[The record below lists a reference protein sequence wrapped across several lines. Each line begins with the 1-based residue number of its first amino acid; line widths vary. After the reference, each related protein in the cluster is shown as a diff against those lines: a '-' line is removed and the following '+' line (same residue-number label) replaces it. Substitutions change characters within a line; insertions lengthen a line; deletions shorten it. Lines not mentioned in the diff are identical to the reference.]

1 MIELLQCSK
10 RRVILSPEGG
20 ESHEEQ
26 TKSDRSCS
34 QKGCGTRTAQRCKP
48 DDMCRYFPAE
58 SARSIEALQEQQV
71 MATTLAERIVRK
83 LIAVSVVEE
92 GDREL
97 YIYGF
102 FLLITRFYFFLA
114 TIAFGCF
121 LKIPC
126 ESVIFYIVFI
136 LLRSYAGGIH
146 AKTETACTIWTTLA
160 MATATAF
167 IKILECTSAKIPV
180 CFLLCNICILT
191 FSPLDSGEKPLDIED
206 RRRYQKICVLLLLIF
221 DVVALV
227 ANYLAFPVLYY
238 PVICGICLEAVLLS
252 IGKLSSALQEK

>member
-1 MIELLQCSK
+1 M
-10 RRVILSPEGG
+10 SPEGG

-34 QKGCGTRTAQRCKP
+34 QKGCGTRTAQRCKQDNLLEYLP
-48 DDMCRYFPAE
+48 TKGTRCTK
-58 SARSIEALQEQQV
+58 ALQEQQAV
-71 MATTLAERIVRK
+71 MATAIAERIVGK
-83 LIAVSVVEE
+83 LIAASAVEE
-92 GDREL
+92 VDREL

-102 FLLITRFYFFLA
+102 FLLITRFYFFLV
-114 TIAFGCF
+114 TIAFGFF
-121 LKIPC
+121 LRIPC
-126 ESVIFYIVFI
+126 ESVVFYIVFI
-136 LLRSYAGGIH
+136 LLRSYAGGVH
-146 AKTETACTIWTTLA
+146 AKTEMACTVWTTLA
-160 MATATAF
+160 MGTATAF
-167 IKILECTSAKIPV
+167 IKILEYTNTKVPV

-221 DVVALV
+221 DMVALV
-227 ANYLAFPVLYY
+227 ANYLTFPVLYY

>member
-26 TKSDRSCS
+26 TRSDRSCS

-71 MATTLAERIVRK
+71 MATVLANHIVRK
-83 LIAVSVVEE
+83 LIAASAVEE
-92 GDREL
+92 VDREL

-102 FLLITRFYFFLA
+102 FLLITRFFFFLV
-114 TIAFGCF
+114 TVAFGFF
-121 LKIPC
+121 LRIPC
-126 ESVIFYIVFI
+126 ESVIFYTVFI
-136 LLRSYAGGIH
+136 LLRSYAGGVH
-146 AKTETACTIWTTLA
+146 AKTEMACTVWTTLA
-160 MATATAF
+160 MGTATAF
-167 IKILECTSAKIPV
+167 IKILEYTNTKVPV

-221 DVVALV
+221 DMVALV